1 MIDGD
6 EVGAGWSSWL
16 GFVSSMFRD
25 FEVNRA
31 RAFYSRTDNELEVL
45 YCCHGKLDSPEFFVI
60 GREKFFF
67 FFFFFFLWSL
77 RVILFKRWKR
87 QFLTKG
93 DRGWL
98 DRYIGNF
105 WTSFRDFTPSHF
117 KIERSRRSFRIVSST
132 FKNHFIRVYFK
143 IILTSFQGH
152 SKSFEQFQNFIEEF
166 QMLFQ
171 IFRITL
177 GSFSIRFK
185 IIPTLFKNRIK
196 EFQML
201 FQIILSLHNHFVI
214 PILKVVSRFSNS
226 FSKSCRNIFQ
236 ALLKVNIESFCISS
250 ATRTFDESLIFWAA
264 IE

>member
-77 RVILFKRWKR
+77 RVILFKRWKG

-117 KIERSRRSFRIVSST
+117 KVERSRRSFHIVSST

-152 SKSFEQFQNFIEEF
+152 SKSFEQFQNFIKEF

-177 GSFSIRFK
+177 GSFRDFH
-185 IIPTLFKNRIK
+185 
-196 EFQML
+196 
-201 FQIILSLHNHFVI
+201 SLQDH
-214 PILKVVSRFSNS
+214 SN
-226 FSKSCRNIFQ
+226 
-236 ALLKVNIESFCISS
+236 
-250 ATRTFDESLIFWAA
+250 TF
-264 IE
+264 